1 MLDSAPHVRD
11 AHQRV
16 SAALNSGFQG
26 LAELDEATVDEALK
40 DVRTALLE
48 ADVGFDVVQ
57 DFCKRVKEK
66 AVGVIVKVKAST
78 KEKVRRVSPED
89 HFVKLCHDELVELM
103 GPVDTSIK
111 FAKKG
116 PTGIM
121 LVGLQGSGKTTTV
134 GKLAHYLEKQH
145 KRPLLVAADVY
156 RPAAI
161 EQLKIIGERLG
172 IPVYAEPGGKP
183 PEICERAVRVASE
196 SGRDVILFD
205 TAGRLAIDEPL
216 MQELSEIDRRV
227 HPGNILL
234 IVDAMIGQD
243 AVGTAKAF
251 NDRLSIDGVIL
262 TKLDGDAR
270 GGAALSVK
278 AVTGKP
284 IKFVGMGESSERL
297 EEFRPDGMASR
308 ILGRGDVVG
317 LVQQFEEVVDEEKA
331 EQDAMRMLKG
341 KFDMNDFF
349 EQIGVLKKM
358 GPLKDM
364 MDKIPGMADAIPEGT
379 QVDDRELVRIG
390 AMISSMTGDERR
402 HPERF
407 IVTSWEEIV
416 DNGKRKKK
424 RSAFYDTGRL
434 KRVAQGSGHKE
445 QEVAD
450 LLNRFGMMRQ
460 MMMQIGMSTGLLGKI
475 PGFKQLAQ
483 AKKMMG
489 MDVNALANMMQTPS
503 AERGHFQAP
512 KRNVD
517 RVKEKKKRKDA
528 RKARK
533 KGRKSR

>member
-1 MLDSAPHVRD
+1 MFETLTKGFRTAK
-11 AHQRV
+11 QK
-16 SAALNSGFQG
+16 FQG
-26 LAELDEATVDEALK
+26 MAELDEATVDDALK
-40 DVRTALLE
+40 EVRTALLE

-57 DFCKRVKEK
+57 DFCQRVREK
-66 AVGVIVKVKAST
+66 AVGVIVKVRASS

-89 HFVKLCHDELVELM
+89 HFVKLCHDELVDLM
-103 GPVDTSIK
+103 GPIETGLK

-121 LVGLQGSGKTTTV
+121 LVGLQGSGKTTTI
-134 GKLAHYLEKQH
+134 GKLARYLEKQH

-161 EQLKIIGERLG
+161 EQLKIIGG
-172 IPVYAEPGGKP
+172 QIGVPVYSEEGGKP
-183 PEICERAVRVASE
+183 PEICERAVRVAAE

-227 HPGNILL
+227 HPANILL
-234 IVDAMIGQD
+234 VVDAMIGQD

-251 NDRLSIDGVIL
+251 NDRLNLDGVIL

-284 IKFVGMGESSERL
+284 IKFVGMGESSDRL

-317 LVQQFEEVVDEEKA
+317 LIQQFEEVVDEEKA
-331 EQDAMRMLKG
+331 EQDAVRMLKG
-341 KFDMNDFF
+341 KFDMNDFY

-358 GPLKDM
+358 GSLKEM
-364 MDKIPGMADAIPEGT
+364 VEKIPGVADAMPEGA
-379 QVDDRELVRIG
+379 QVDDRELGRIG
-390 AMISSMTGDERR
+390 SMISSMTDDERR

-407 IVTSWEEIV
+407 VVTSWEEVV
-416 DNGKRKKK
+416 DGGKRKKK
-424 RSAFYDTGRL
+424 RSAFYDMSRL
-434 KRVAQGSGHKE
+434 KRVARGSGHKE

-450 LLNRFGMMRQ
+450 LLNRFAMMRQ
-460 MMMQIGMSTGLLGKI
+460 LMMQIGMSSGLLGKI
-475 PGFKQLAQ
+475 PGFKGLAQ

-489 MDVNALANMMQTPS
+489 IDVNQLASMMNTSSP
-503 AERGHFQAP
+503 ERGHFQAP

-517 RVKEKKKRKDA
+517 RAKEKRKRKDA

-533 KGRKSR
+533 KGRQRK

>member
-1 MLDSAPHVRD
+1 MFETLTKGFRNAK
-11 AHQRV
+11 QK
-16 SAALNSGFQG
+16 FQG

-40 DVRTALLE
+40 DVRTSLLE

-57 DFCKRVKEK
+57 DFCARVREK
-66 AVGVIVKVKAST
+66 AVGVIVKVRASS

-89 HFVKLCHDELVELM
+89 HFVKLCHDELCELM
-103 GPVDTSIK
+103 GPVESGLK

-116 PTGIM
+116 PTGVM
-121 LVGLQGSGKTTTV
+121 LVGLQGSGKTTTI
-134 GKLAHYLEKQH
+134 GKLARYLEKQH

-161 EQLKIIGERLG
+161 DQLQIIGKQLG
-172 IPVYAEPGGKP
+172 IPVHAEPGGKP
-183 PEICERAVRVASE
+183 PEICERAVRIAAE
-196 SGRDVILFD
+196 SGRDVVLFD

-216 MQELSEIDRRV
+216 MQELSEIVRLV

-234 IVDAMIGQD
+234 VVDAMIGQD
-243 AVGTAKAF
+243 AVATAKAF
-251 NDRLSIDGVIL
+251 NERLNIDGVIL

-284 IKFVGMGESSERL
+284 IKFVGMGESSDRL

-317 LVQQFEEVVDEEKA
+317 LIQQFEDVVDEEKA
-331 EQDAMRMLKG
+331 EQDAVRMLKG
-341 KFDMNDFF
+341 KFDMNDFY

-364 MDKIPGMADAIPEGT
+364 VDKIPGMSEAIPEGA

-390 AMISSMTGDERR
+390 SMISSMTDDERR

-407 IVTSWEEIV
+407 VVSSWEEIV
-416 DNGKRKKK
+416 DGGKRKKK
-424 RSAFYDTGRL
+424 KSAFYDMGRL
-434 KRVAQGSGHKE
+434 KRVARGSGHKE

-450 LLNRFGMMRQ
+450 LLNRFAMMRQ
-460 MMMQIGMSTGLLGKI
+460 MMMQIGMSSGLLGKI
-475 PGFKQLAQ
+475 PGFKQMAQ
-483 AKKMMG
+483 VKNMMG
-489 MDVNALANMMQTPS
+489 VDVNKLASMMNTPS
-503 AERGHFQAP
+503 PERGNFQAP

-517 RVKEKKKRKDA
+517 RAKEKRKRKDA

-533 KGRKSR
+533 KGRKRR

>member
-1 MLDSAPHVRD
+1 MFETLTKGFRTAK
-11 AHQRV
+11 QK
-16 SAALNSGFQG
+16 FQG
-26 LAELDEATVDEALK
+26 VAELDEATVDEALK

-57 DFCKRVKEK
+57 DFCKRVREK
-66 AVGVIVKVKAST
+66 AVGVIVKVKASS

-103 GPVDTSIK
+103 GPVDSNLK

-116 PTGIM
+116 PTGVM
-121 LVGLQGSGKTTTV
+121 LVGLQGSGKTTTI

-161 EQLKIIGERLG
+161 EQLKVIGQRLDM
-172 IPVYAEPGGKP
+172 PVYSDDSGDP
-183 PEICERAVRVASE
+183 PAICEKAVRYAAE
-196 SGRDVILFD
+196 NGRDVILFD

-216 MQELSEIDRRV
+216 MKELEEINRRAR
-227 HPGNILL
+227 PGNILL

-251 NDRLSIDGVIL
+251 NDRLDLDGVIL

-317 LVQQFEEVVDEEKA
+317 LIQQFEEVVDEEKA
-331 EQDAMRMLKG
+331 EQDAVRMLKG

-358 GPLKDM
+358 GSLSEM
-364 MDKIPGMADAIPEGT
+364 VEKIPGVAEAMPEGAKI
-379 QVDDRELVRIG
+379 DDRELVRIG
-390 AMISSMTGDERR
+390 AMISSMTDDERR

-407 IVTSWEEIV
+407 VVTSWEEIV
-416 DNGKRKKK
+416 EGGKRKKK
-424 RSAFYDTGRL
+424 RSAFYDQGRL
-434 KRVAQGSGHKE
+434 RRVARGSGHKE
-445 QEVAD
+445 NEVAD
-450 LLNRFGMMRQ
+450 LLNRFAMMRQ
-460 MMMQIGMSTGLLGKI
+460 LMMQIGMSSGLLGKI

-483 AKKMMG
+483 LKKFNG
-489 MDVNALANMMQTPS
+489 IDVNQLAGMMNTPS
-503 AERGHFQAP
+503 PERGHFQAP

-517 RVKEKKKRKDA
+517 RAKEKRKRKDA

-533 KGRKSR
+533 KGRQRR